1 MLSGMSL
8 LAFRTTERAP
18 GSRSGQRAVLEQEL
32 DMVSDCA
39 AAGRLRI
46 ASLFGKA
53 PQAAISVR
61 AWGRGRRSS
70 FTLHRDRRS
79 CVPVSMLLRKDNK
92 RSSTTSW
99 PARRPPRYRQP
110 GSSGLPILLDLRASR
125 VYSSTV
131 AEDKPLA
138 PDWGEWPDPTA
149 RQRAHQQPCSSHRW
163 GACDQLEKPVGGRV
177 WRWRSCGLWA
187 MSSRVRPV
195 LAAGCLVIHEGE

>member
-99 PARRPPRYRQP
+99 PARRPPAIDSRAPP
-110 GSSGLPILLDLRASR
+110 GFRFCWICALLKCIAARWSKTSPWPHTGASGQTQQRANGPTSNPAALIGEVLVTSWR
-125 VYSSTV
+125 S
-131 AEDKPLA
+131 PLA
-138 PDWGEWPDPTA
+138 A
-149 RQRAHQQPCSSHRW
+149 
-163 GACDQLEKPVGGRV
+163 ACGSGGV
-177 WRWRSCGLWA
+177 VDCGL
-187 MSSRVRPV
+187 
-195 LAAGCLVIHEGE
+195 